1 MIRELHLSADAGK
14 GFEGEMAALSGYS
27 RCRAAC
33 KAAWEQLACSNL
45 LPADSDVLLA
55 SFVEY
60 EWLQSYSSPLQN
72 RLHERTVLAARVARL
87 RGSTFAVGCSWFCL
101 RLRCLQT

>member
-1 MIRELHLSADAGK
+1 MPLQSFLHQAGCHSVRAVLLTAAVPWPAGGRVTGADSIAEMIRELHLSADAGK

-27 RCRAAC
+27 RCGAAC

-60 EWLQSYSSPLQN
+60 EWLQS
-72 RLHERTVLAARVARL
+72 
-87 RGSTFAVGCSWFCL
+87 
-101 RLRCLQT
+101 